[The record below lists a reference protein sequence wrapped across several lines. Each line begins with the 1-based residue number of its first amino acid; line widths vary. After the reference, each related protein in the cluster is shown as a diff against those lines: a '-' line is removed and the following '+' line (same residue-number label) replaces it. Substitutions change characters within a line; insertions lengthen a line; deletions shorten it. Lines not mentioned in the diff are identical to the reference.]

1 MTART
6 TCQGPAA
13 GSILACAEAATRSI
27 SRAGTTIR
35 ACPQCATSLAR
46 LGWSVVPLGRRP
58 SPAPRSVNMTVRLTR
73 AELDQLELI
82 GGLRGQ
88 TAREVARDAIVAVTR
103 APTES

>member
-1 MTART
+1 
-6 TCQGPAA
+6 
-13 GSILACAEAATRSI
+13 
-27 SRAGTTIR
+27 
-35 ACPQCATSLAR
+35 
-46 LGWSVVPLGRRP
+46 
-58 SPAPRSVNMTVRLTR
+58 MTVRITR